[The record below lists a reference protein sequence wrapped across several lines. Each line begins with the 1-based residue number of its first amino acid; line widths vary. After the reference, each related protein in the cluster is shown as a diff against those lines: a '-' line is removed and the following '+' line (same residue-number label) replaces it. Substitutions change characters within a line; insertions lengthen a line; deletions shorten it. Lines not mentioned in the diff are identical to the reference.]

1 MSEQQNTSYGADQIK
16 VLDGL
21 EAVRKRPSMYIGNT
35 AEEGLHHL
43 IYEVVDNSID
53 EALAG
58 YCNQIK
64 VILLEDGSC
73 SVEDNGRG
81 IPVDKHPTENMT
93 ALELVLTTL
102 HAGGKFDHSSYKVS
116 GGLHGVGVSV
126 VNALSTHVTAEVRR
140 NGKLYRQ
147 TFSYGAKTS
156 ELEVVGTSEHTGT
169 TITFKPDPEI
179 FTQTVVFKYEIVLN
193 RLRELAFLNRGVH
206 ITLKDEQSGAED
218 VFHYEGGVVEYVE
231 HLNRNRT
238 PIHPQPIFLEG
249 EQEQVQV
256 EVCLQYVDSYTERLA
271 SFVNNINTREGGSHV
286 AGFRAALTKCI
297 NKYAT
302 DDIVPKHMKEKMEGD
317 DVREGLTAIIS
328 VRVPNPQ
335 FEGQTKTKLGNSEVK
350 GIVASICTE
359 QLGDYLER
367 NPQVARQILSKA
379 VEAARAREAARKA
392 RDLSRKKDG
401 ISLLMAGKLAECQS
415 KNPAEREL
423 FLVEGDS
430 AGGCFSGETKVA
442 LADGRALSFLELI
455 AEQEQGKEHFCYTIQ
470 ADGKIGLER
479 ILHPRLTKRQQE
491 VVQVTLDNGEQI
503 VCTPDHRFLLRDGSY
518 CPAERLTVG
527 TSLMPLYRKLSDM
540 NEPGITID
548 GYEMVWEP
556 NASRWKF
563 THVLA
568 DKYNCKAGGYQ
579 AEDGEHRHH
588 LDFNKRN
595 NNPSNIRRLPA
606 EEHLR
611 LHRQHA
617 DRTLRRPD
625 VIEKSRAVRQSP
637 EFRTKMSQRMMQLR
651 QQLSERAQVQWD
663 DAAYKA
669 FMADK
674 WREFYRSN
682 AEYRQQNAALLNEAQ
697 KIYWQDEENR
707 LAQAERVR
715 SYFEEHPEARAEQ
728 SRKAKEQWS
737 DAELLAW
744 RSQKTQQQWTA
755 EFRARRQAALQQTYY
770 RKTLAVLKR
779 HELRPGAVDLEGY
792 RQHRIA
798 TKDKSLLRFD
808 TFCQRYFDN
817 NTERA
822 LEAVSNYNHRVV
834 SVEKLTERIDVY
846 DIEVPNTHNFALA
859 SGVFVH
865 NSAKQGRDRSIQAIL
880 PLRGKIMNVEKARFD
895 KILDSEEIKQL
906 IAAMGTGIGREEF
919 DASKLRYHKII
930 IMTDADVDGA
940 HIRTLLLTF
949 FYRQMLPLV
958 EQGYVYI
965 GQPPLYRLGR
975 GKKEQY
981 FLDEDALNNHL
992 YDQAAQFVQ
1001 VRLENGSVLAGQE
1014 LVSLLKKLTL
1024 FERISTF
1031 LERMNIQE
1039 QLTLFLL
1046 ENDVHS
1052 ADQFKE
1058 EAFLHGLLDK
1068 LASINAVTSGIRVC
1082 ASRPSCFEAEAA
1094 FQGLAH
1100 TRAVIGPHIPLIP
1113 EYRLGLDLYPEIR
1126 EHIGSSFTLC
1136 KNAASGQEKEI
1147 PAKNWRELIRVVRE
1161 ETFRGSHLQRYKGL
1175 GEMNPEQ
1182 LWETTM
1188 NPANRTLLRVRI
1200 EDAEA
1205 ADDLFVT
1212 LMGDKVEPRREFIQN
1227 HALEVSELDV

>member
-58 YCNQIK
+58 YCNRIS

-93 ALELVLTTL
+93 ALELVMTTL

-126 VNALSTHVTAEVRR
+126 VNALSTHVTADVRR

-179 FTQTVVFKYEIVLN
+179 FTQTIAFKYEIVLN
-193 RLRELAFLNRGVH
+193 RLRELAFLNRGIH
-206 ITLKDEQSGAED
+206 ISLKDEQSGAED
-218 VFHYEGGVVEYVE
+218 LFHYEGGILEYVE

-350 GIVASICTE
+350 SIVASVCNE

-430 AGGCFSGETKVA
+430 AGG
-442 LADGRALSFLELI
+442 
-455 AEQEQGKEHFCYTIQ
+455 
-470 ADGKIGLER
+470 
-479 ILHPRLTKRQQE
+479 
-491 VVQVTLDNGEQI
+491 
-503 VCTPDHRFLLRDGSY
+503 
-518 CPAERLTVG
+518 
-527 TSLMPLYRKLSDM
+527 
-540 NEPGITID
+540 
-548 GYEMVWEP
+548 
-556 NASRWKF
+556 
-563 THVLA
+563 
-568 DKYNCKAGGYQ
+568 
-579 AEDGEHRHH
+579 
-588 LDFNKRN
+588 
-595 NNPSNIRRLPA
+595 
-606 EEHLR
+606 
-611 LHRQHA
+611 
-617 DRTLRRPD
+617 
-625 VIEKSRAVRQSP
+625 
-637 EFRTKMSQRMMQLR
+637 
-651 QQLSERAQVQWD
+651 
-663 DAAYKA
+663 
-669 FMADK
+669 
-674 WREFYRSN
+674 
-682 AEYRQQNAALLNEAQ
+682 
-697 KIYWQDEENR
+697 
-707 LAQAERVR
+707 
-715 SYFEEHPEARAEQ
+715 
-728 SRKAKEQWS
+728 
-737 DAELLAW
+737 
-744 RSQKTQQQWTA
+744 
-755 EFRARRQAALQQTYY
+755 
-770 RKTLAVLKR
+770 
-779 HELRPGAVDLEGY
+779 
-792 RQHRIA
+792 
-798 TKDKSLLRFD
+798 
-808 TFCQRYFDN
+808 
-817 NTERA
+817 
-822 LEAVSNYNHRVV
+822 
-834 SVEKLTERIDVY
+834 
-846 DIEVPNTHNFALA
+846 
-859 SGVFVH
+859 
-865 NSAKQGRDRSIQAIL
+865 SAKQGRDRSIQAIL

-981 FLDEDALNNHL
+981 FLNEDALNSHL

-1014 LVSLLKKLTL
+1014 LVGLLKKLTL

-1068 LASINAVTSGIRVC
+1068 LASIDAVTSGIRVC
-1082 ASRPSCFEAEAA
+1082 ATRPSCFEAEAA

-1113 EYRLGLDLYPEIR
+1113 EYRQALELHPAIR
-1126 EHIGSSFTLC
+1126 QFLSSGFTVI
-1136 KNAASGQEKEI
+1136 KGEEKEI

-1161 ETFRGSHLQRYKGL
+1161 ETFKGSHLQRYKGL